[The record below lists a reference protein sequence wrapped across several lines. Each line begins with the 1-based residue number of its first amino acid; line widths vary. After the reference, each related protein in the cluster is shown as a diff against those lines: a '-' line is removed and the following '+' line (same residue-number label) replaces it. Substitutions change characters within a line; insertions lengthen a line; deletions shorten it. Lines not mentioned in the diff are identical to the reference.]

1 MDILAKIR
9 GKDSTLLDGVV
20 ISEFCISQ
28 TEENRSGPSPLSFAL
43 VRCESTGDGV
53 KDVLASTGGEDATL
67 LDEVVISEFCVS
79 QTEDDWSGTSP
90 LAFAL
95 V

>member
-1 MDILAKIR
+1 MDILASI
-9 GKDSTLLDGVV
+9 
-20 ISEFCISQ
+20 
-28 TEENRSGPSPLSFAL
+28 
-43 VRCESTGDGV
+43 
-53 KDVLASTGGEDATL
+53 GGEDAAL

-90 LAFAL
+90 LSFAL